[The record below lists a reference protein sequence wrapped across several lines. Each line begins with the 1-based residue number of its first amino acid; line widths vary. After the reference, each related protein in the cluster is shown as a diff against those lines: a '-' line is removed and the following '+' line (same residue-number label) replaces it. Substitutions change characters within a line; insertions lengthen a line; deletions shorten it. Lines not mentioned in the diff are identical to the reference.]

1 MNKNKKYAPINFG
14 RLTHMLLRCAM
25 VRRSATQVAAFAAGL
40 LLCLLTFQ
48 PACAQSQFQR
58 QYEAPVIQTANSN
71 SSFPEHPQFDS
82 NIQPAELLVRGQA
95 TGELQQVNHEESPDA
110 VYNSAGKM
118 FASMSSTVQKIW
130 QDGRWQ
136 DNFKSYFQNIDIG
149 RMLGSLAL
157 VLGGYFSLVWVSR
170 QFGGGNGKV
179 PSEVLEILGQVPFG
193 PKKQLQIVRLGSKL
207 LLLINSPE
215 GTHPIGEITDPEEVE
230 YLASLCQGKKTTN
243 TANVLRIAK
252 AATLPPSVPVTPA
265 APIASVPAQ
274 PSVTEALANVAPL
287 VAPVAA
293 AAVNPASLATNPNH
307 LAAILQ
313 ALNGQSGNTAVF
325 EA

>member
-1 MNKNKKYAPINFG
+1 MI
-14 RLTHMLLRCAM
+14 
-25 VRRSATQVAAFAAGL
+25 
-40 LLCLLTFQ
+40 
-48 PACAQSQFQR
+48 
-58 QYEAPVIQTANSN
+58 
-71 SSFPEHPQFDS
+71 
-82 NIQPAELLVRGQA
+82 
-95 TGELQQVNHEESPDA
+95 
-110 VYNSAGKM
+110 
-118 FASMSSTVQKIW
+118 ASMSSSFQKQWQEGQW
-130 QDGRWQ
+130 QDK
-136 DNFKSYFQNIDIG
+136 FKSYFHNFDVG

-170 QFGGGNGKV
+170 HFGGNGKV

-230 YLASLCQGKKTTN
+230 YLASLCQGRKTTN
-243 TANVLRIAK
+243 AANVLRIAK
-252 AATLPPSVPVTPA
+252 AATSQPSDSTTPA
-265 APIASVPAQ
+265 APAQTSVAA
-274 PSVTEALANVAPL
+274 ALANVAPL
-287 VAPVAA
+287 VAP

>member
-1 MNKNKKYAPINFG
+1 MNKNKKLAPINFG
-14 RLTHMLLRCAM
+14 WLPHTLLRFAM
-25 VRRSATQVAAFAAGL
+25 DRLFGTQVAAFAAGL

-48 PACAQSQFQR
+48 QACAQNEFQFH
-58 QYEAPVIQTANSN
+58 YEAPVVP
-71 SSFPEHPQFDS
+71 SFPEHPRTFDP
-82 NIQPAELLVRGQA
+82 NIRSAELLVRGKV
-95 TGELQQVNHEESPDA
+95 TDELQQVNHEESPEA
-110 VYNSAGKM
+110 VLGSAGDM
-118 FASMSSTVQKIW
+118 IASVSSTFQKQWQEGQW
-130 QDGRWQ
+130 QDK
-136 DNFKSYFQNIDIG
+136 FKSYFQNFDVG

-230 YLASLCQGKKTTN
+230 YLASLCQGRKTTN
-243 TANVLRIAK
+243 AANVLRIAK
-252 AATLPPSVPVTPA
+252 AAASQPSDSIAPTVPT
-265 APIASVPAQ
+265 Q
-274 PSVTEALANVAPL
+274 PSVAAALASVAPL
-287 VAPVAA
+287 IAPAAA

-313 ALNGQSGNTAVF
+313 TLNGQSGNTAVF